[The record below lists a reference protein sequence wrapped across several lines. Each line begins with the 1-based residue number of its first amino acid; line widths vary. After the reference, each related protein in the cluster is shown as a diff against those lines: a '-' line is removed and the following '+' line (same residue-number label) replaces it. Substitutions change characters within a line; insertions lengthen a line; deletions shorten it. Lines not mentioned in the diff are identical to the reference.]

1 MELEWRLMNFLWMEM
16 LWRMM
21 ILHVFELRRR
31 GGDSDGRR
39 VMVAAMQSFVK
50 GGLLVV
56 ENWCGGK

>member
-1 MELEWRLMNFLWMEM
+1 MNLLWMEM

-21 ILHVFELRRR
+21 ILHMFKLRWR
-31 GGDSDGRR
+31 GGDSDSDGRR